1 MKRLTP
7 AELLAVR
14 NSPARIAER
23 RRKQAAKDARYAAK
37 LRQKFGVTAT

>member
-14 NSPARIAER
+14 QSPARVAER
-23 RRKQAAKDARYAAK
+23 KRKQAIKDAKRVARK
-37 LRQKFGVTAT
+37 REKFGAENI